1 RAVTELDGQ
10 AADDQPIAEREAGH
24 RPGRLPTRIC
34 LPDENVATRLPTGR
48 RVAST
53 YETVSDAE
61 LGRIAS
67 LLVRFFGAV
76 NTLNCAMPKAAP
88 SLSPHQVRVVM
99 TLVKQPGRTI
109 SELAEAVGISLG
121 WASRVV
127 EVLEATG
134 HVQRERDPD
143 DRRVVRV
150 SLTPAVQAIAESTF

>member
-1 RAVTELDGQ
+1 M
-10 AADDQPIAEREAGH
+10 
-24 RPGRLPTRIC
+24 
-34 LPDENVATRLPTGR
+34 
-48 RVAST
+48 AST

-127 EVLEATG
+127 EELEATG

-150 SLTPAVQAIAESTF
+150 SLTPAVQAIAESTFRQRGQVVADALAALGPEEREAVRRFLERLAEGFERLAGRTGTPPPIA